1 MIVYLER
8 KDLFTIK
15 KTVTNRARHLPILVN
30 RLEEKADFGM
40 TQV

>member
-15 KTVTNRARHLPILVN
+15 KTVTNRARYSPNWVN
-30 RLEEKADFGM
+30 RLKEKADFGM
-40 TQV
+40 THT